1 MNRLCIALTA
11 GLSPAVRAE
20 DPGIGVGVKVGSPA
34 PEPAQP
40 GRVAAPPSSEAT
52 TFAVGWQTATTSFP
66 IGGSSHPEALS
77 GNLPEMQSR
86 MNDLNRQLILV
97 QAAAGQDD
105 KLKAQVELLQ
115 KQIELQQKMIQLLM
129 DHAKKEPI
137 AGSPVERLQ
146 GQVAT
151 LEARSL
157 QAAQRDSDVAQQIDS
172 LVEHQD
178 AVERAGPQLPTALK
192 ELFLASGTNETP
204 LSIYGTLALGYS
216 KILGDPAAAAKGA
229 GRPFTPGGFYF
240 GEFTPDFLLKLNDW
254 ILLEAEIGIA
264 SDGSVSAGSFA
275 QADFFINDWLTVSAG
290 RMVTPI
296 GFFNLRLNNP
306 WINKL
311 PGDAPG
317 SGPLLWQ
324 QVLPVF
330 SMLGVQ
336 ASGACYLG
344 ESPFKVEYNAY
355 LTNGLNLTPATPGAP
370 TASELA
376 NLQNMENS
384 FATVTNKVA
393 GGARIG
399 LWWPEGGWA
408 TGVSAF
414 YNPDYV
420 SGFSGSLK
428 ICAVDLNYHKGN
440 WDFRAEYGYTWQ
452 QALQF
457 QNSDI
462 TRQGVYAQ
470 IAYRPRD
477 ASHWI
482 LQNLEFVYRY
492 TYVDFKGIDPASL
505 DLTQFSTPMDV
516 PVRRQQ
522 NEVGINYYFYPRM
535 VLKCAFQINDE
546 PNFHLH
552 DNQFIAEFAWG
563 F

>member
-1 MNRLCIALTA
+1 MRCGAFIELLALWFGCAGAAIAQEPVTSSASPTRLPP
-11 GLSPAVRAE
+11 SF
-20 DPGIGVGVKVGSPA
+20 DPRVPWLQPLPNQQSASDSWYPRGFYVA
-34 PEPAQP
+34 PELDQ
-40 GRVAAPPSSEAT
+40 GIRKAATVTGE
-52 TFAVGWQTATTSFP
+52 
-66 IGGSSHPEALS
+66 
-77 GNLPEMQSR
+77 
-86 MNDLNRQLILV
+86 
-97 QAAAGQDD
+97 QAGGQDPKD
-105 KLKAQVELLQ
+105 VDRLRKEIELLQ
-115 KQIELQQKMIQLLM
+115 
-129 DHAKKEPI
+129 
-137 AGSPVERLQ
+137 
-146 GQVAT
+146 
-151 LEARSL
+151 
-157 QAAQRDSDVAQQIDS
+157 QQIDVLRLRS
-172 LVEHQD
+172 AILAVQARQSAERDEELANAVDDLREQTD
-178 AVERAGPQLPTALK
+178 ADRRWGPQLPAALK

-204 LSIYGTLALGYS
+204 LSIYGALALGYS
-216 KILGDPAAAAKGA
+216 KILGDPTTAANGA
-229 GRPFTPGGFYF
+229 GRPFKPGGSYF

-254 ILLEAEIGIA
+254 MLLEAEIGIG

-275 QADFFINDWLTVSAG
+275 QADFFINDWLTLSAG

-296 GFFNLRLNNP
+296 GFYNLRLNNP

-324 QVLPVF
+324 QVLPTF
-330 SMLGVQ
+330 SMLGAQ

-344 ESPFKVEYNAY
+344 DSPFKLEYNAY
-355 LTNGLNLTPATPGAP
+355 LTNGLNLTPATAGAP
-370 TASELA
+370 TATELA
-376 NLQNMENS
+376 NLQNMENTFFS
-384 FATVTNKVA
+384 VTNKVA

-399 LWWPEGGWA
+399 LWWPEEGWA

-414 YNPDYV
+414 YNPDYIAGV
-420 SGFSGSLK
+420 SGSLK

-535 VLKCAFQINDE
+535 VLKCAYQINDE